1 MPLYQFHFQSIFL
14 MVIKLWIG
22 SWFLSALYCIAVWP
36 YGSQQRSSTY
46 CLSFGEMCGFPLAMF
61 KISPFVFSKWQF
73 HYNVI
78 KCIISLFLLCW
89 EFLNLHLDVFYHL
102 WGKKLYLFIFCNIF
116 PFLSFKNIDYTYFRP
131 FHHIPYFLFFPPY
144 CEFFPP
150 CFRMKIFNKS
160 VFFLV

>member
-22 SWFLSALYCIAVWP
+22 SWFLSFFIALPSDPMALNREVVFTVSP
-36 YGSQQRSSTY
+36 LGDVVFS
-46 CLSFGEMCGFPLAMF
+46 LLAMF
-61 KISPFVFSKWQF
+61 KISFVFSKWQF
-73 HYNVI
+73 YYNVI

-89 EFLNLHLDVFYHL
+89 SSWICILMY
-102 WGKKLYLFIFCNIF
+102 FIIF
-116 PFLSFKNIDYTYFRP
+116 GENFISSYSAIYSLSSLFKNIDYTYFRP

-144 CEFFPP
+144 IVNFFPP